1 MSSNTNEKKI
11 FYGWWI
17 VFSGFVIQCL
27 NGLLLF
33 HGFTIYFLPLQA
45 EFGWNRATVATAVA
59 LTRAEGAIL
68 GPIQGWLID
77 KYGPRIITCIGVFL
91 FGLGFILFSF
101 VNSVLTYFLCFA
113 LIALGSSIGGF
124 LSISATITNWFNK
137 KRALAQGLFK
147 TGMGIGGLLVP
158 LLAIA
163 ITTYGWRAV
172 AFASGIII
180 IVFNMP
186 AAMSLRHKPEP
197 FGYMPDGEIKADS
210 TDNITAAYDDTND
223 LSAVQ
228 AMKTSS
234 FWFIGLGHAFSL
246 LVVGSVGIHFTP
258 HVAQKL
264 NYSLEKA
271 GLMISVL
278 MVFTIIGQTV
288 GGYLGDK
295 IDKRLFLVFTM
306 LGHSSG
312 LLVLT
317 FATND
322 FHVVMF
328 CLLHGLA
335 WGSRGPSMQ
344 SLRADYFGRRSFATI
359 MGFSSILN
367 ALAMAIAPIS
377 AGVLADHYGDYT
389 NAFVSLA
396 IMTGCGSLFFALLKP
411 PKIKK
416 TTV

>member
-1 MSSNTNEKKI
+1 
-11 FYGWWI
+11 
-17 VFSGFVIQCL
+17 
-27 NGLLLF
+27 
-33 HGFTIYFLPLQA
+33 
-45 EFGWNRATVATAVA
+45 
-59 LTRAEGAIL
+59 
-68 GPIQGWLID
+68 
-77 KYGPRIITCIGVFL
+77 
-91 FGLGFILFSF
+91 
-101 VNSVLTYFLCFA
+101 
-113 LIALGSSIGGF
+113 
-124 LSISATITNWFNK
+124 
-137 KRALAQGLFK
+137 
-147 TGMGIGGLLVP
+147 
-158 LLAIA
+158 
-163 ITTYGWRAV
+163 
-172 AFASGIII
+172 
-180 IVFNMP
+180 
-186 AAMSLRHKPEP
+186 
-197 FGYMPDGEIKADS
+197 
-210 TDNITAAYDDTND
+210 
-223 LSAVQ
+223 
-228 AMKTSS
+228 
-234 FWFIGLGHAFSL
+234 
-246 LVVGSVGIHFTP
+246 
-258 HVAQKL
+258 
-264 NYSLEKA
+264 LEKA